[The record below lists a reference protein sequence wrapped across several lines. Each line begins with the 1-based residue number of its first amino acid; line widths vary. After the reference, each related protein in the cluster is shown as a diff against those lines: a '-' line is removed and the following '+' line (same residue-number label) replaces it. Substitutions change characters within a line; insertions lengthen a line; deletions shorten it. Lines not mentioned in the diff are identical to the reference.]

1 MDSKLLKSFFSLSQ
15 ASANKRSLTSVT
27 SESDLELF
35 CNKGYIGYEW
45 IKN

>member
-15 ASANKRSLTSVT
+15 ASANKRSLMSVT
-27 SESDLELF
+27 SQSDLELF
-35 CNKGYIGYEW
+35 YSKGYTGYEW